1 LSSST
6 IYDIAKAANVSIA
19 TVSRVFNN
27 SNSVSPKTKKKI
39 MDVAGAMGYHPK
51 AYAQGL
57 ARRNSKMLM
66 ILVPVISNYFFM
78 EVLAGI
84 QDKLLEYDYDLNIHN
99 LNSGNSSDLK
109 EQIDYVVK
117 RGLADGYILVSVH
130 QQEAYWEQLK
140 AYGTPVV
147 LIDEYHPDFDSVSVD
162 SIEGAYSAT
171 KHLLQQG
178 YRKIALIAANP
189 ASKPMKDRKSG
200 YKRALEDAGIIVDE
214 KLIIADSNLYRD
226 GFTEEN
232 GYKSMQKIL
241 HHYPQVDAVVC
252 ASDIQALGAIKAM
265 QDENKKIPLIGF
277 DDLPI
282 SKFLGLSTMK
292 QPMYEMGTLALE
304 KLIQRI
310 KRKDN
315 LISHTVFSPE
325 LIVRES
331 SLQETVT
338 V

>member
-1 LSSST
+1 MSTST

-39 MDVAGAMGYHPK
+39 MEIAGTMGYHPK

-99 LNSGNSSDLK
+99 LNSGNSSDIND
-109 EQIDYVVK
+109 QVDYVVK

-140 AYGTPVV
+140 SYQIPLV

-162 SIEGAYSAT
+162 SVEGSYSAT
-171 KHLLQQG
+171 KHLIDQG
-178 YRKIALIAANP
+178 YRKIALISANP
-189 ASKPMKDRKSG
+189 SSKPMKDRRSG
-200 YKRALEDAGIIVDE
+200 YKRALEDNGVVVDDKLIIVDTN
-214 KLIIADSNLYRD
+214 DYRD

-232 GYKSMQKIL
+232 GYNSMLKIL
-241 HHYPQVDAVVC
+241 KKHPEVDAVVC

-265 QDENKKIPLIGF
+265 QDEAKRLPIIGF

-325 LIVRES
+325 LIKRES
-331 SLQETVT
+331 SVADSVT